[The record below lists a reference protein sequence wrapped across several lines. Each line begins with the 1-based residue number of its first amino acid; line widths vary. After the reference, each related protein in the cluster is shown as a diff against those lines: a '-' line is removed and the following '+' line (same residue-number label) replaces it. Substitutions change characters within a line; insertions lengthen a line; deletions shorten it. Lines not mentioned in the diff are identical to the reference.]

1 MHQNKFTTNLELTVD
16 NFERNL
22 CQILNKFGVDSS
34 VGIPDFVLAQVVNEM
49 LEKAEEQNS
58 ANMTIPVTDA
68 ELIAARRKVIAKLMS
83 ALSDM
88 SMVD

>member
-1 MHQNKFTTNLELTVD
+1 MD

-22 CQILNKFGVDSS
+22 RQIINKFGVDSGM
-34 VGIPDFVLAQVVNEM
+34 GIPDFVLAQVVNEM
-49 LEKAEEQNS
+49 LEKAEGQNT
-58 ANMTIPVTDA
+58 ARMRIPVTDA
-68 ELIAARRKVIAKLMS
+68 ELIAARKKVIAVLMA

>member
-1 MHQNKFTTNLELTVD
+1 MD

-22 CQILNKFGVDSS
+22 QQIINKFGVDSG
-34 VGIPDFVLAQVVNEM
+34 VGIPDFVLAQVINEM
-49 LEKAEEQNS
+49 LEKAEGQS
-58 ANMTIPVTDA
+58 TANMAIPVTDA
-68 ELIAARRKVIAKLMS
+68 ELIAARKKVIAILMA

>member
-1 MHQNKFTTNLELTVD
+1 MHQDKIKINLGLKMD

-22 CQILNKFGVDSS
+22 RQIINKFGVDSG
-34 VGIPDFVLAQVVNEM
+34 VGIPDFVLAQVINEM
-49 LEKAEEQNS
+49 LGKAEEQGS

-68 ELIAARRKVIAKLMS
+68 ERITARRKVIAVLAA

-88 SMVD
+88 SVVD

>member
-1 MHQNKFTTNLELTVD
+1 MD

-22 CQILNKFGVDSS
+22 RQIINEFGVDSN

-49 LEKAEEQNS
+49 LEKAEGQS
-58 ANMTIPVTDA
+58 TARMRIPVTDA
-68 ELIAARRKVIAKLMS
+68 ELIAARKKVIAILMA

-88 SMVD
+88 SVVD

>member
-1 MHQNKFTTNLELTVD
+1 MD

-22 CQILNKFGVDSS
+22 EQIINKFGVDSG
-34 VGIPDFVLAQVVNEM
+34 VGIPDFVLAQVINEM
-49 LEKAEEQNS
+49 LEKAEEQS
-58 ANMTIPVTDA
+58 TASMEIPVTDA
-68 ELIAARRKVIAKLMS
+68 ELIAARKKVIAVLMA

>member
-1 MHQNKFTTNLELTVD
+1 MD

-22 CQILNKFGVDSS
+22 RQIINKFGVDSG
-34 VGIPDFVLAQVVNEM
+34 VGIPDFVLAQVINEM
-49 LEKAEEQNS
+49 LEKAEEQGS

>member
-1 MHQNKFTTNLELTVD
+1 MHQDKIKINLELKMD

-22 CQILNKFGVDSS
+22 QQIINKFGVDSG
-34 VGIPDFVLAQVVNEM
+34 VGIPDFVLAQVINEM
-49 LEKAEEQNS
+49 LEKAEGQS
-58 ANMTIPVTDA
+58 TANMAIPVTDA
-68 ELIAARRKVIAKLMS
+68 ELIAARKKVIAILMA

>member
-1 MHQNKFTTNLELTVD
+1 MD

-22 CQILNKFGVDSS
+22 QQIINKFGVDSS

-49 LEKAEEQNS
+49 LEKAENS
-58 ANMTIPVTDA
+58 AYYMPIPVTDA
-68 ELIAARRKVIAKLMS
+68 ELIAARKNVIAILMA

>member
-1 MHQNKFTTNLELTVD
+1 MD

-22 CQILNKFGVDSS
+22 RQIINKFGVDSG
-34 VGIPDFVLAQVVNEM
+34 VGIPDFVLAQVINEM
-49 LEKAEEQNS
+49 LEKAEGQS
-58 ANMTIPVTDA
+58 TANMAIPVTDA
-68 ELIAARRKVIAKLMS
+68 ELIAARKKVIAVLMA

>member
-1 MHQNKFTTNLELTVD
+1 MD

-22 CQILNKFGVDSS
+22 QQIINKFGVDSG
-34 VGIPDFVLAQVVNEM
+34 VGIPDFVLAQVINEM
-49 LEKAEEQNS
+49 LEKAEGQS
-58 ANMTIPVTDA
+58 TTNMAIPVTDA
-68 ELIAARRKVIAKLMS
+68 ELIAARKKVIAILMA

>member
-1 MHQNKFTTNLELTVD
+1 MD

-22 CQILNKFGVDSS
+22 QQIINKFGVDSN

-49 LEKAEEQNS
+49 LEKARARS
-58 ANMTIPVTDA
+58 ADSMAIPVTDA
-68 ELIAARRKVIAKLMS
+68 ELVAARKQVIAILMA

-88 SMVD
+88 SVVD